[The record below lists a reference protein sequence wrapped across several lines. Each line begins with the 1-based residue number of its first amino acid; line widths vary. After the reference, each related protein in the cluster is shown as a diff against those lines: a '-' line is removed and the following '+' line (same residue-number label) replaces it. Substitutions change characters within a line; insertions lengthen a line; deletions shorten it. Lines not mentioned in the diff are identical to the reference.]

1 MVASIGFVLPMT
13 HFNHYCRVV
22 VVIFIVI
29 TVIIHYT
36 KANSAFHPFGVGEW
50 VPASVGKAKAGRL
63 WFIPLA
69 DVRTFAG
76 CAGKTVRYHENACH
90 TWAP

>member
-36 KANSAFHPFGVGEW
+36 KANSAFHPFGVGE
-50 VPASVGKAKAGRL
+50 
-63 WFIPLA
+63 
-69 DVRTFAG
+69 
-76 CAGKTVRYHENACH
+76 
-90 TWAP
+90 